1 MIKDGVGDGG
11 YPISGDPFLTKTLL
25 LSLYSI
31 LCWYQ
36 PSGFCESPIFEGVV
50 LPHFSFRWAFC
61 LFFFSLLRALFC
73 LIFFFLM
80 GFLPL
85 FLFFSEGVVLPH
97 FFSPGLFCLVFS
109 FLFFLVCFC
118 FPEFVFCLIFS
129 GSIHSLMLT
138 EELILDEGVEL
149 VRI

>member
-1 MIKDGVGDGG
+1 MNL
-11 YPISGDPFLTKTLL
+11 PF
-25 LSLYSI
+25 
-31 LCWYQ
+31 
-36 PSGFCESPIFEGVV
+36 FEGVV
-50 LPHFSFRWAFC
+50 LPHFFFSVGVLPLF
-61 LFFFSLLRALFC
+61 LFFIEGVVLPH
-73 LIFFFLM
+73 FFFLM

-97 FFSPGLFCLVFS
+97 FFSPGLFCLDFS
-109 FLFFLVCFC
+109 FLFLFFLFCFC

>member
-1 MIKDGVGDGG
+1 MIGDGVGDGG

-36 PSGFCESPIFEGVV
+36 PSGFCESPIF
-50 LPHFSFRWAFC
+50 
-61 LFFFSLLRALFC
+61 
-73 LIFFFLM
+73 
-80 GFLPL
+80 
-85 FLFFSEGVVLPH
+85 EGVVLPH

>member
-1 MIKDGVGDGG
+1 M
-11 YPISGDPFLTKTLL
+11 
-25 LSLYSI
+25 
-31 LCWYQ
+31 
-36 PSGFCESPIFEGVV
+36 
-50 LPHFSFRWAFC
+50 
-61 LFFFSLLRALFC
+61 
-73 LIFFFLM
+73 LM
-80 GFLPL
+80 GAFGQVDDLTVFITKSVGVFVKKHPQKVKNFLWMFLIKKHPQRTNNFVGVFLPL

-138 EELILDEGVEL
+138 
-149 VRI
+149 